1 MPFFKKR
8 TFLKSYISYFMKCV
22 LETMIP
28 NFNQIW
34 YTYSHL
40 QNTIAQSTEMKTT
53 NSTYIYFTLILP
65 WLSSSLILNLASTTF
80 FTSRWIFLPKSLNMV
95 EPPDNTMFYKHR
107 IKIKPCHTVTS
118 LQLFYSNTCILKCF
132 HLKQS
137 QITSI
142 HTNTLDSFCTA
153 FFFPPFFACLVLI
166 HMYLIQSSS
175 GVYGTML
182 YNCIHHFWD
191 RRDKIWIA
199 KLQQQKWKKI
209 NTNFNFF
216 FLFKF
221 ILKYWY

>member
-1 MPFFKKR
+1 
-8 TFLKSYISYFMKCV
+8 MKWK
-22 LETMIP
+22 L
-28 NFNQIW
+28 
-34 YTYSHL
+34 H
-40 QNTIAQSTEMKTT
+40 
-53 NSTYIYFTLILP
+53 IYFTLILP

-118 LQLFYSNTCILKCF
+118 LQLFYSITGTFILKCF

-142 HTNTLDSFCTA
+142 HTNTLDSFCKA
-153 FFFPPFFACLVLI
+153 FFCLSPFFAFSVLI

-191 RRDKIWIA
+191 RGNKIWIA
-199 KLQQQKWKKI
+199 KLQQQKWKK
-209 NTNFNFF
+209 NYTNVNFLFF
-216 FLFKF
+216 FNIFF
-221 ILKYWY
+221 